1 LRAAAEAE
9 LRALK
14 SEAEEEA
21 KRIKNK
27 ARADH
32 TVVTREAHREANRI
46 EREAR
51 QRAELL
57 KDEAEEKAD
66 QRVRHARAEVRK
78 LNDAESTLKKRIQA
92 LQATLDSMSSAVDD
106 AAEAGPAEAPAPT
119 DLTDSRSGPA

>member
-106 AAEAGPAEAPAPT
+106 AAEAGPAEAPAPI